1 MKQYSVTQKKN
12 RINDFI
18 RGELKRRKLSQ
29 EELSFRLGLQQTGIS
44 KRLSGQTDW
53 SLGELILLCEVLEIQ
68 LGDLG

>member
-29 EELSFRLGLQQTGIS
+29 EELSYRLGLQQTGIS

>member
-29 EELSFRLGLQQTGIS
+29 EELSFRLGLTQTGIS
-44 KRLSGQTDW
+44 KRLAGNVDW
-53 SLGELILLCEVLEIQ
+53 TLGELILLCEVLEIQ
-68 LGDLG
+68 LGDLE